1 MLTSL
6 MENLAPKVATVLEV
20 GFGNLPSLQRVL
32 KQINTDIQIASKET
46 DILSAEYLII
56 PGVGSFKTAMN
67 YLVTNNFVPA
77 IRSRCLDRKMPTLG
91 ICLGAQVMLD
101 VGYEGGINSGI
112 GIFEGT
118 VESLS
123 VNSGTEA
130 THTGWDKTKLVKE
143 FLGYQENTEVD
154 FFFNHDYILMAKD
167 PRDVCGTC
175 SFGND
180 FAVAL
185 NKFKTFAVQ
194 FHPEKS
200 QVFGLK
206 MLKNF
211 LEI

>member
-1 MLTSL
+1 MLICT
-6 MENLAPKVATVLEV
+6 MANLTPKVATILEV

-32 KQINTDIQIASKET
+32 KQINADVQIATKEI

-56 PGVGSFKTAMN
+56 PGVGSFKTAMD
-67 YLVTNNFVPA
+67 YLVINNFVQA
-77 IRSRCLDRKMPTLG
+77 IRSRCLERKMPTLG
-91 ICLGAQVMLD
+91 ICLGAQILFD
-101 VGYEGGINSGI
+101 VGHEGGINSGV

-118 VESLS
+118 VERLTIDSS
-123 VNSGTEA
+123 SDT
-130 THTGWDKTKLVKE
+130 THTGWDKVKLLKN
-143 FLGYQENTEVD
+143 FLGCQGGTELD
-154 FFFNHDYILMAKD
+154 FFFNHDYILIAKD
-167 PRDVCGTC
+167 GRDVYGTC
-175 SFGND
+175 SFGNE

-200 QVFGLK
+200 QVFGLN

>member
-118 VESLS
+118 VESLN

>member
-1 MLTSL
+1 MA
-6 MENLAPKVATVLEV
+6 NLAPKVATVLEV

-56 PGVGSFKTAMN
+56 PGVGSFKTAMD

-77 IRSRCLDRKMPTLG
+77 IRSRCLERKMPTLG

-123 VNSGTEA
+123 VNSGTGA
-130 THTGWDKTKLVKE
+130 THTGWDKIKLVKE

-154 FFFNHDYILMAKD
+154 FFFNHDYILIAKD
-167 PRDVCGTC
+167 NRDVCGTC
-175 SFGND
+175 NFGNE

-200 QVFGLK
+200 QVFGLN

>member
-1 MLTSL
+1 

>member
-1 MLTSL
+1 MA
-6 MENLAPKVATVLEV
+6 NLAPKVATVLEV

-56 PGVGSFKTAMN
+56 PGVGSFKTAMD

-77 IRSRCLDRKMPTLG
+77 IRSRCLERKMPTLG

-123 VNSGTEA
+123 VNSGTGA
-130 THTGWDKTKLVKE
+130 THTGWDKIKLVKE

-154 FFFNHDYILMAKD
+154 FFFNHDYILIAKD
-167 PRDVCGTC
+167 ARDVYGTC
-175 SFGND
+175 NFGND

-185 NKFKTFAVQ
+185 YKFKTFAVQ

-200 QVFGLK
+200 QVFGLN

>member
-118 VESLS
+118 VESFS
-123 VNSGTEA
+123 VNSRIEA
-130 THTGWDKTKLVKE
+130 THTGWDKTKIVKE

>member
-6 MENLAPKVATVLEV
+6 MGNLAPKVATVLEV

-56 PGVGSFKTAMN
+56 PGVGSFKTAMD

-77 IRSRCLDRKMPTLG
+77 IRSRCLERKMPTLG

-154 FFFNHDYILMAKD
+154 FFFNHDYILIAKD
-167 PRDVCGTC
+167 TRDIYGTC
-175 SFGND
+175 SFGNE

-200 QVFGLK
+200 QVFGLN

>member
-1 MLTSL
+1 MA
-6 MENLAPKVATVLEV
+6 NLAPKVATVLEV

-56 PGVGSFKTAMN
+56 PGVGSFKTAMD
-67 YLVTNNFVPA
+67 YLVTNNFVRA
-77 IRSRCLDRKMPTLG
+77 IRSRCLERKMPTLG

-200 QVFGLK
+200 QVFGLN

>member
-6 MENLAPKVATVLEV
+6 MGNLAPKVATVLEV

-56 PGVGSFKTAMN
+56 PGVGSFKTAMD
-67 YLVTNNFVPA
+67 YLVTNNLVPA
-77 IRSRCLDRKMPTLG
+77 IRSRCLERKMPTLG

-123 VNSGTEA
+123 VNSGTKA

-154 FFFNHDYILMAKD
+154 FFFNHDYILIAKD
-167 PRDVCGTC
+167 TRDIYGTC
-175 SFGND
+175 SFGNE

-200 QVFGLK
+200 QVVGLNI
-206 MLKNF
+206 LKNF
-211 LEI
+211 LNI

>member
-6 MENLAPKVATVLEV
+6 MANLAPKVATVLEV

-56 PGVGSFKTAMN
+56 PGVGSFKTAMD
-67 YLVTNNFVPA
+67 YLVTNNFVRA
-77 IRSRCLDRKMPTLG
+77 IRSRCLERKMPTLG

-200 QVFGLK
+200 QVFGLN